1 MKPKRWWALLTA
13 VVLIVFSIIINIGKT
28 SELRNKLAE
37 PFQEAVIEDGNPLN
51 KIAVIEVEGTIMDM
65 GSDFF
70 GESEHQRLLQKLET
84 ASEDPRV
91 KAVLLYVNSPGG
103 GVVESA
109 EIHDKVLEIKEA
121 GKPVYASM
129 GNTAASGGYYVSAPA
144 DKIYAHP
151 ATLTGSIGVIIQS
164 INVAELAD
172 DLGIDVNT
180 IKSGKH
186 KDILSAT
193 RKMTEEEE
201 EILQSMVDDM
211 YEDFVNVVAEGRD
224 FKVDKVKSL
233 ADGRVYT
240 GKQAQEN
247 GLVDELGT
255 KEEAIEALKVEADI
269 KDPLVFKYEDSI
281 SFGSFFSVPFAKMF
295 KKDQDI
301 EALMEILDNLD
312 GPRAMYLY
320 SR

>member
-1 MKPKRWWALLTA
+1 MKPKRWWALLAA
-13 VVLIVFSIIINIGKT
+13 VVLVVFSIIINIGKT
-28 SELRNKLAE
+28 SEIRNKLNE
-37 PFQEAVIEDGNPLN
+37 PYQEAVIEEGNPLS
-51 KIAVIEVEGTIMDM
+51 KIAVIDVEGVIMDT

-70 GESEHQRLLQKLET
+70 GESEHQRLLEKLDL
-84 ASEDPRV
+84 AREDSSV

-109 EIHDKVLEIKEA
+109 EIHDKVLEIKEQ

-129 GNTAASGGYYVSAPA
+129 GNTAASGGYYVSAPT
-144 DKIYAHP
+144 DKIFAHP

-164 INVAELAD
+164 INVAGLAD

-186 KDILSAT
+186 KDILSPT
-193 RKMTEEEE
+193 REMTAEEED
-201 EILQSMVDDM
+201 ILQSMVDDM
-211 YEDFVNVVAEGRD
+211 YEDFVDVVATGRD
-224 FKVDKVKSL
+224 FEVSKVKKL

-240 GKQAQEN
+240 GKQALEH

-255 KEEAIEALKVEADI
+255 KEEAIEALKADANLQN
-269 KDPLVFKYEDSI
+269 PLVFKYENNVSI
-281 SFGSFFSVPFAKMF
+281 GSILGGPFAKAF
-295 KKDQDI
+295 KKDRDI
-301 EALMEILDNLD
+301 EAMIDLLDNLD